1 MSHSALISDSSSSF
15 SLRLAESLRSRGGE
29 AFLTASAAHV
39 HESPAPGTILWNRL
53 SLLSARTVSVSM
65 KNRCESVDSVVFVYD
80 GPETEASCA
89 HVSLEESA
97 AFLEE
102 WNRGLFL
109 LSAVMEEHL
118 RAQNRGKLVFV
129 QRAGPSPSKAKAAAM
144 LEAAFCRL
152 AEETAEAFGASAKGG
167 LQTLLVRLEGEN
179 PAEDAEWLAERLVS
193 AAPERGGARWIKS
206 GSRPLFGKF

>member
-15 SLRLAESLRSRGGE
+15 SLRLAESFRSRGGE

-80 GPETEASCA
+80 GPETEDSCA
-89 HVSLEESA
+89 RVSLEESA

-118 RAQNRGKLVFV
+118 RAQNRESGVRTESRLFSPRRRRLRCWKRRSAALREAARRSALRR
-129 QRAGPSPSKAKAAAM
+129 RAACKRCSSAWKAKILRKTPNGWPAA
-144 LEAAFCRL
+144 RHRRN
-152 AEETAEAFGASAKGG
+152 GRS
-167 LQTLLVRLEGEN
+167 
-179 PAEDAEWLAERLVS
+179 
-193 AAPERGGARWIKS
+193 RWIKS